1 MAVGVKT
8 GVIIGIG
15 IGVLAVGVILAWQNS
30 PALAARGVG
39 SIDNIEDG
47 EQVKD
52 EQDSQSVLVTDS
64 AVIPGAT
71 KDKTLV
77 AVFTDCKSE
86 IRTDIDNYPLKVK
99 CYNDEGIATERFSFN
114 VPAKLDGKIALAA
127 DTTLY
132 QYGENDYEVALKDDV
147 GEKRYAVT
155 VWEQP
160 K

>member
-8 GVIIGIG
+8 GVVIGIG
-15 IGVLAVGVILAWQNS
+15 ISVLAVGVILAWQNS
-30 PALAARGVG
+30 PALAALG
-39 SIDNIEDG
+39 IDKAENS
-47 EQVKD
+47 
-52 EQDSQSVLVTDS
+52 DSKSVLVTDS
-64 AVIPGAT
+64 AVIPGET
-71 KDKTLV
+71 QNKTLV
-77 AVFTDCKSE
+77 AVFTDCTSE